1 MNIFRV
7 LAQGDGTINE
17 PNVSAFLGYLLNP
30 TEDHGL
36 DSLFLEEFL
45 KQHYQFCKKFR
56 KTSNR
61 QGQKLK
67 DKNNPDPYSWL
78 NDDFRTTGKYEVKVF
93 FEQAFKD
100 IINEKT
106 SKKIDN
112 KETLNKRE
120 IVDIILII
128 YEVGNED
135 EKVEKKFE
143 NYITD
148 QRRLKQIFLIE
159 IKIRDSACKIGRDN
173 KEGQLENQILKS
185 YKLIKL
191 ILEKSHIKEPEIKE
205 KLSAVF
211 VTPGQNDCVN
221 AKTAF
226 INSFNHP
233 EINFIP
239 KSHIFWNFPKDK
251 AVSLNNFYQN
261 SEHNQKLNS
270 NYILFEDKDIDDEEL
285 KVEDLPVTPKSIE
298 NILDDIIYP
307 SKYEKQQPIPFNTLD
322 TVKAFSNYLYSDFS
336 YKIKK
341 PSKYQQKPFETFED
355 LKNAKP
361 TLLIPELY
369 ELLDKSVKLIK
380 SALNNKIDKDN
391 FGTNHIFS
399 LKVNDNKFADFTK
412 RGGRTKLLFRFLYK
426 NFPLKNEE
434 ENIDMI
440 SKIISSEKV
449 DEIIQTDANSIF
461 FTINSSVTPQQIS
474 KIVVAIYQLYQDQL
488 TKK

>member
-1 MNIFRV
+1 M
-7 LAQGDGTINE
+7 
-17 PNVSAFLGYLLNP
+17 
-30 TEDHGL
+30 
-36 DSLFLEEFL
+36 
-45 KQHYQFCKKFR
+45 
-56 KTSNR
+56 
-61 QGQKLK
+61 
-67 DKNNPDPYSWL
+67 
-78 NDDFRTTGKYEVKVF
+78 
-93 FEQAFKD
+93 
-100 IINEKT
+100 
-106 SKKIDN
+106 
-112 KETLNKRE
+112 
-120 IVDIILII
+120 
-128 YEVGNED
+128 
-135 EKVEKKFE
+135 
-143 NYITD
+143 
-148 QRRLKQIFLIE
+148 
-159 IKIRDSACKIGRDN
+159 
-173 KEGQLENQILKS
+173 
-185 YKLIKL
+185 
-191 ILEKSHIKEPEIKE
+191 
-205 KLSAVF
+205 
-211 VTPGQNDCVN
+211 
-221 AKTAF
+221 
-226 INSFNHP
+226 
-233 EINFIP
+233 
-239 KSHIFWNFPKDK
+239 
-251 AVSLNNFYQN
+251 NNFYQN

-307 SKYEKQQPIPFNTLD
+307 SKYEKQQPIPFKTLD

-474 KIVVAIYQLYQDQL
+474 KIVVAI
-488 TKK
+488 